1 MSWLFPEDE
10 VDEIDVVSISRPKDS
25 SHDSPL
31 PQFSSYESC
40 ILPATLLMSERVA
53 ALHNY
58 STRPTQCTRPAM
70 HRVASAPHSPSDRVV
85 PLPVKRSVSTP
96 SSPSSRP
103 NSRRKRR
110 GAAAMAAEKQKG
122 RSSKRFK
129 LDLDQSKRAL
139 HNKLEQT
146 RRLMLM
152 EQFHH
157 LRAVIPIIKD
167 NARVS
172 KSDILTNGR
181 LHIQKLQQS
190 KLDLEIEYEKELKI
204 REKLEKSL
212 EVLRMGSRRRFN
224 VD

>member
-1 MSWLFPEDE
+1 
-10 VDEIDVVSISRPKDS
+10 
-25 SHDSPL
+25 
-31 PQFSSYESC
+31 
-40 ILPATLLMSERVA
+40 
-53 ALHNY
+53 
-58 STRPTQCTRPAM
+58 
-70 HRVASAPHSPSDRVV
+70 
-85 PLPVKRSVSTP
+85 
-96 SSPSSRP
+96 
-103 NSRRKRR
+103 
-110 GAAAMAAEKQKG
+110 MAAEKQKG